1 VDRKKIMIGKKLVAQ
16 IVEDDP
22 SIARLLRRNLEMD
35 DFQVIVSP
43 DGAAALDQFEDES
56 PDVVVLDINIPKLT
70 GLEVCRHLRTSSDV
84 PVIIVTA
91 SGLDDDVV
99 KGLDAG
105 ADDYLAKPFN
115 GRVLRARVQALLRRK
130 TIRPETRESFFQWNN
145 LTVNFDTRKVTLHGE
160 AIHLTPIEFKL
171 LRILVHHSGKVL
183 TSNYLLEEV
192 WGQDYGFE
200 GQILRTHM
208 SRLRRKIE
216 DTSRKPA
223 LILTEPGVGYSLNV

>member
-1 VDRKKIMIGKKLVAQ
+1 MIGKKLVAQ

-70 GLEVCRHLRTSSDV
+70 GLEVCRHLRTNSDV

-130 TIRPETRESFFQWNN
+130 TIRSDTGDSFFQWNN
-145 LTVNFDTRKVTLHGE
+145 LTVNFDKRKVTLHGE

>member
-1 VDRKKIMIGKKLVAQ
+1 MIGKKLVAQ

-70 GLEVCRHLRTSSDV
+70 GLEVCRHLRTNSDV

-115 GRVLRARVQALLRRK
+115 GRVLRARVQALLRRT

-171 LRILVHHSGKVL
+171 FRILVHHSGKVL
-183 TSNYLLEEV
+183 TSNYLLQEV

>member
-1 VDRKKIMIGKKLVAQ
+1 MIGKKLVAQ

-130 TIRPETRESFFQWNN
+130 TIQSETGERFFQWNH

-216 DTSRKPA
+216 DTGRKPA
-223 LILTEPGVGYSLNV
+223 LILTEPGVGYSLNG

>member
-1 VDRKKIMIGKKLVAQ
+1 MIGKKLVAQ

>member
-1 VDRKKIMIGKKLVAQ
+1 MIGKKLVAQ

-115 GRVLRARVQALLRRK
+115 GRVLRARVQALLRRT

-183 TSNYLLEEV
+183 TSNYLLEKV

-216 DTSRKPA
+216 DTDRKPA